1 MLDQTGNP
9 ANFGWLIWTFGS
21 FFPARREKRILVT
34 CQLPSAHIDMEL
46 LIRNCSHPDPV
57 PLLFRLS
64 FMAVDL
70 TVVEPG
76 RCAATMVVLQ
86 MRAVEELAFGR
97 LRPWSLGCELFT
109 VEAATGY
116 GIVSLGQLPCALAD
130 TSRLG

>member
-1 MLDQTGNP
+1 
-9 ANFGWLIWTFGS
+9 
-21 FFPARREKRILVT
+21 
-34 CQLPSAHIDMEL
+34 
-46 LIRNCSHPDPV
+46 
-57 PLLFRLS
+57 
-64 FMAVDL
+64 MAVDL